1 AEKEAEAVVDGTG
14 EAPEGQILSKQ
25 EFREGLDKVFNDEV
39 KEDKELWKDV
49 VDRITAFG
57 PRRVGP
63 NILVDATA
71 VNTCDKFL
79 ADDINQQIAGDNHQA
94 LLVRDFCDKIAY
106 AFQLAT
112 GQGPLCQ
119 EPMQGVAVFLEELS
133 VQSNAGDELDMG
145 RLTGE
150 SIRLVREGISAGFLD
165 WSPRIMLAMYSCEIQ
180 ATTEVLGRVYGV
192 ITRRR
197 GRILS
202 EVMKEGTPF
211 FTILALLPVA
221 ESFGFAEEIRKRTS
235 GVAQPQLIFAGFE
248 ALDEDPFWVPATEE
262 ELEDLGELADKE
274 NVAKRYMDAVRSRKG
289 LVVQGRKLIDAE
301 KQKTL
306 KTN

>member
-1 AEKEAEAVVDGTG
+1 M
-14 EAPEGQILSKQ
+14 
-25 EFREGLDKVFNDEV
+25 
-39 KEDKELWKDV
+39 
-49 VDRITAFG
+49 
-57 PRRVGP
+57 
-63 NILVDATA
+63 
-71 VNTCDKFL
+71 
-79 ADDINQQIAGDNHQA
+79 H
-94 LLVRDFCDKIAY
+94 
-106 AFQLAT
+106 
-112 GQGPLCQ
+112 
-119 EPMQGVAVFLEELS
+119 GVAVFLEDLCINTSE
-133 VQSNAGDELDMG
+133 GELDMG
-145 RLTGE
+145 RLTGD
-150 SIRLVREGISAGFLD
+150 SIRLVREGITQGFLD

-202 EVMKEGTPF
+202 EIMKEGTPF
-211 FTILALLPVA
+211 FTIIAILPVA

-235 GVAQPQLIFAGFE
+235 GAAQPQLIFSGFE

-306 KTN
+306 KK